1 MRIWITIYHT
11 LLRERFV
18 RRKLCHNDI
27 FFKSRFN
34 VCKVLATYQIQKNN
48 YPGIPLR
55 QQIKH

>member
-34 VCKVLATYQIQKNN
+34 VCKVHISNLLNSEKQLAWNSFETAN
-48 YPGIPLR
+48 
-55 QQIKH
+55 